1 MDVIDL
7 RYVLNS
13 QRPRADGFQLLKSD
27 ARKMVKLKFYP
38 SQCFLCTSLA
48 VLTSRASVSYL
59 IHVENK
65 DYTNNVTISFSA
77 AAISLSVS
85 VFSG

>member
-1 MDVIDL
+1 MDL

-27 ARKMVKLKFYP
+27 ARKKNGQVEIQ
-38 SQCFLCTSLA
+38 SIACFLCTSIA
-48 VLTSRASVSYL
+48 VITSRASVSYL

-65 DYTNNVTISFSA
+65 NYTNNVTIFFSA